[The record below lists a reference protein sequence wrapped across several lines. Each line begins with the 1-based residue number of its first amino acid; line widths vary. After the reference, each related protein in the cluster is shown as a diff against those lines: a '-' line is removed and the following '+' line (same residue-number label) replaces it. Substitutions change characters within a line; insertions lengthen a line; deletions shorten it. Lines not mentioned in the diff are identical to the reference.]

1 MKFRPF
7 KHGLV
12 LGKPYFSLLSAQY
25 SIRGLGSIQQSI
37 CTDLHSEVWSSSK
50 QPVYQILTDV
60 FFFVLNTHACYY
72 TGPQVTFYSVMKPVN
87 MCLLFHSIW
96 SQCVE
101 CHYSWEELYNV
112 PIQPPSSSHIYLSF
126 SLTATALLSSMLFA
140 LLFSPPSL
148 RSIHSLTHSARCN
161 G

>member
-1 MKFRPF
+1 MGWYWGNPI
-7 KHGLV
+7 LV
-12 LGKPYFSLLSAQY
+12 CYQHNIPYEDWDLYSNQSAQIY
-25 SIRGLGSIQQSI
+25 IVKR
-37 CTDLHSEVWSSSK
+37 EAPVSSLYTK
-50 QPVYQILTDV
+50 FLLM
-60 FFFVLNTHACYY
+60 FFFFLNTHACYY
-72 TGPQVTFYSVMKPVN
+72 TGPRVTFYSVMKPVN